1 MIQAIGK
8 SKLTGASI
16 DDEASVSRRGR
27 PHPGRDD
34 VRTGRA
40 QQRREPV
47 AQEAPASGKPAGPA
61 TLEAIN
67 SDFDRGVAELE
78 RRRLERLARLA
89 AGQEKDEAGKTYE
102 AYFRLVIANGLYR
115 EAEPTAE
122 QLIKSGGMS
131 PEVGALAVLTNVIAE
146 ADRGAYEESVA
157 SIAAAIE
164 AGRRDRGEG
173 AKIEV
178 PLPLDLRLTL
188 IDAYC
193 RRLTQ
198 AGQFEVARKAL
209 RLIQDN
215 AQDAVIKD
223 LTASLLKRLDM
234 LGKPAP
240 PIAGTDVD
248 GKPVA
253 LAQYKG
259 DVVLVYFWASWSF
272 PNAEEVS
279 WFEQFAS
286 SHRGR
291 GFRVLGINLDTA
303 QDGGQPLE
311 TVMPNIRRFLLDHN
325 VTWPNLINGPGD
337 RDHAGAY
344 GVTRIP
350 ANVLIGRDGTVIHLD
365 LTRANLE
372 AAVEKALGR

>member
-1 MIQAIGK
+1 MMK
-8 SKLTGASI
+8 HLWYTGVAL
-16 DDEASVSRRGR
+16 ASVAMIFSPAG
-27 PHPGRDD
+27 
-34 VRTGRA
+34 A
-40 QQRREPV
+40 QQGQAPA
-47 AQEAPASGKPAGPA
+47 AQDAPASDKPAGPE
-61 TLEAIN
+61 TLETIHAA
-67 SDFDRGVAELE
+67 FDRGVAELE
-78 RRRLERLARLA
+78 RRRLAQLARLA
-89 AGQEKDEAGKTYE
+89 AGQGKEEAGKTYE
-102 AYFRLVIANGLYR
+102 EYFRLVIANGLYR

-122 QLIKSGGMS
+122 RVMKSGGAS

-146 ADRGAYEESVA
+146 ADRGAYEESIA
-157 SIAAAIE
+157 SLASVIE

-173 AKIEV
+173 AKTTV

-215 AQDAVIKD
+215 AQDAAIKD
-223 LTASLLKRLDM
+223 LTASRLKRLDM

-253 LAQYKG
+253 LAQYEG

-291 GFRVLGINLDTA
+291 GFRILGINLDA
-303 QDGGQPLE
+303 EQDGGQRLD

-325 VTWPNLINGPGD
+325 VTWSNLINGPGD

-344 GVTRIP
+344 GVTQIP

-365 LTRANLE
+365 LTRSNLE

>member
-1 MIQAIGK
+1 MMKPLWHFGVALALAPI
-8 SKLTGASI
+8 
-16 DDEASVSRRGR
+16 VSR
-27 PHPGRDD
+27 PAL
-34 VRTGRA
+34 A
-40 QQRREPV
+40 QQGREPV
-47 AQEAPASGKPAGPA
+47 TQAAPAIDKAAGPV

-122 QLIKSGGMS
+122 RVMKAGAMS
-131 PEVGALAVLTNVIAE
+131 TEVGALAVLVNIIAE

-164 AGRRDRGEG
+164 AGRRDRGE
-173 AKIEV
+173 ADKVAV
-178 PLPLDLRLTL
+178 PLPLETRLTL
-188 IDAYC
+188 IYAYC

-198 AGQFEVARKAL
+198 AGQFVVAQKAL
-209 RLIQDN
+209 RRIEGN

-223 LTASLLKRLDM
+223 LVASRLKQ
-234 LGKPAP
+234 LGMIGRPAP

-248 GKPVA
+248 GKPVR
-253 LAQYKG
+253 LADSRG
-259 DVVLVYFWASWSF
+259 DVVLVYFWASWCL
-272 PNAEEVS
+272 PNSAEIA
-279 WFEQFAS
+279 WFEQVA
-286 SHRGR
+286 RMYRMR
-291 GFRVLGINLDTA
+291 GFRVLGINLDAA

-325 VTWPNLINGPGD
+325 VTWPNLVNGPGD
-337 RDHAGAY
+337 RDYAGAY
-344 GVTRIP
+344 GVTQIP

-365 LTRANLE
+365 LTRSNFE
-372 AAVEKALGR
+372 AAVEKAVGR

>member
-1 MIQAIGK
+1 MRKHLWHLGVTLA
-8 SKLTGASI
+8 LFPM
-16 DDEASVSRRGR
+16 VSR
-27 PHPGRDD
+27 PAL
-34 VRTGRA
+34 A
-40 QQRREPV
+40 QQSRAPV
-47 AQEAPASGKPAGPA
+47 TRGTPASGEPVGPR

-67 SDFDRGVAELE
+67 ADFDRGVAELE
-78 RRRLERLARLA
+78 RSRLERLARLA
-89 AGQEKDEAGKTYE
+89 AGQGKDEAGKTYE

-122 QLIKSGGMS
+122 RVMKAGAAS
-131 PEVGALAVLTNVIAE
+131 PEVGALAMLVNIIAE

-157 SIAAAIE
+157 SIAAVIE
-164 AGRRDRGEG
+164 AGRRDRGE
-173 AKIEV
+173 ADKVAV
-178 PLPLDLRLTL
+178 PLPLETRLTL

-223 LTASLLKRLDM
+223 LVASHLKRLGM
-234 LGKPAP
+234 IGRPAP

-248 GKPVA
+248 GKPVR
-253 LAQYKG
+253 LADSRG
-259 DVVLVYFWASWSF
+259 DVVLIYFWASWCL
-272 PNAEEVS
+272 PNSAEIA
-279 WFEQFAS
+279 WFEHVAGTY
-286 SHRGR
+286 RMR
-291 GFRVLGINLDTA
+291 GFRVLGINLDAA

-325 VTWPNLINGPGD
+325 VTWPNLVNGPGD
-337 RDHAGAY
+337 RDYAGAF
-344 GVTRIP
+344 GVTQIP

-365 LTRANLE
+365 LTRSNLE
-372 AAVEKALGR
+372 AAVEKAVSR